1 MNSKRTQGER
11 TAATRAALIG
21 AARELFA
28 RDGYA
33 AVGTPAIA
41 AAAGVTRGALYHQ
54 FADKTDLFRAVL
66 EAVETDVT
74 ARLGEQVVA
83 SGADNPAAALRVA
96 ITAWLDACE
105 EPEVRRIILID
116 GPGVLGYEDFRAII
130 LKHGLGLTEQLLQ
143 AAMDADQIA
152 NGPTR
157 ALAHVFVG
165 ALDEAALYAAGG
177 ADERAEAE
185 AALQRL
191 LEALLISSSGTSQA
205 PPSGRRHIS

>member
-1 MNSKRTQGER
+1 MNLKRTQEER
-11 TAATRAALIG
+11 TAATRGVLIS
-21 AARELFA
+21 AARELWA
-28 RDGYA
+28 QEGYA

-74 ARLGEQVVA
+74 ARLGEQVIA

-96 ITAWLDACE
+96 VTAWLDACE

-116 GPGVLGYEDFRAII
+116 GPGVLGYEDFRAIV
-130 LKHGLGLTEQLLQ
+130 LKHGLGLTEQMLR
-143 AAMDADQIA
+143 AAMDAGQMA
-152 NGPTR
+152 KGPTR

-185 AALQRL
+185 DVLQRM
-191 LEALLISSSGTSQA
+191 LEAMLV
-205 PPSGRRHIS
+205 